1 MKSSASKILLC
12 AALSLGIATT
22 AVFAADSKISTI
34 MKNAMKGDN
43 SIYKKVATG
52 KGAPGDATKL
62 AECLKGLAG
71 TKPPKGD
78 AAAWDQKVAALI
90 KAADDVA
97 AKKPGAATNLQKAGA
112 CKACHTAHK
121 EDK

>member
-1 MKSSASKILLC
+1 MKPSASKILLC
-12 AALSLGIATT
+12 AALVLGIAST

-34 MKNAMKGDN
+34 MKTVMKGDN
-43 SIYKKVATG
+43 STYKAVATG
-52 KGAPGDATKL
+52 KGSPADATKL
-62 AECLKGLAG
+62 ANCLKGLAG

-78 AAAWDQKVAALI
+78 EAAWNEKVTALI

-97 AKKPGAATNLQKAGA
+97 AKKPGAATALQKAGA
-112 CKACHTAHK
+112 CKACHSAHK